1 MSSRSPSPG
10 NKRNSRYG
18 KGGERG
24 GGDRGGGGGRRG
36 RSRSGGYPACGGG
49 GGREGGRLWLSCVF
63 FIIESCGSQQI
74 G

>member
-36 RSRSGGYPACGGG
+36 RSRSGGDPACGGG
-49 GGREGGRLWLSCVF
+49 GGGREGCGYHVF

>member
-24 GGDRGGGGGRRG
+24 GGDRGGGGGGRRG
-36 RSRSGGYPACGGG
+36 RSRSGEDPACGGG
-49 GGREGGRLWLSCVF
+49 EEEGGLWLSCVF
-63 FIIESCGSQQI
+63 YNGVL
-74 G
+74 

>member
-24 GGDRGGGGGRRG
+24 GGDRGGGGGGRRG
-36 RSRSGGYPACGGG
+36 RSRSGEDPACGGG
-49 GGREGGRLWLSCVF
+49 GRRREGCGYHVF
-63 FIIESCGSQQI
+63 FIIESCSSQQI